1 MKRRVDPRFATQ
13 WDVAMAWER
22 TEAVIRSRR
31 AHGFMCTCAACQG
44 PRDIEGPV
52 DELFAAQ
59 RERHGFRKSAPLD
72 DDLYEEA
79 RDLDMIP
86 REENH

>member
-13 WDVAMAWER
+13 WDVAMAWEQ
-22 TEAVIRSRR
+22 TEAVMKSRR

-44 PRDIEGPV
+44 PHDIEGPV
-52 DELFAAQ
+52 DELFAQQ
-59 RERHGFRKSAPLD
+59 RERRFVPKPHCD